1 MKPQLNKEH
10 RHIMTLT
17 CVACEYPGVDV
28 RPRVLL
34 IDGEGGS
41 LLLCDACQSDVR
53 IVIRNRI
60 WRIGE

>member
-1 MKPQLNKEH
+1 MKPQLNRGFPH
-10 RHIMTLT
+10 VMTLT
-17 CVACEYPGVDV
+17 CVSCEYPEASV
-28 RPRVLL
+28 RPRVLV